1 MQPPYKR
8 KYKSYF
14 TRSEIAQMF
23 EVAPNTVNRWVR
35 GGKLPSVVT
44 PGGRRRYPVDAI
56 LRLIPAPYQ
65 QDLRNPSREGGVR
78 DRQTAR
84 RKAPGRAV
92 MRSRPSGA

>member
-1 MQPPYKR
+1 VQPPYKPRKR

-35 GGKLPSVVT
+35 GGKLPSVVS

-56 LRLIPAPYQ
+56 LQLIPVPAQANWTVPT
-65 QDLRNPSREGGVR
+65 EGGTAGVR
-78 DRQTAR
+78 RTRHVR
-84 RKAPGRAV
+84 RR
-92 MRSRPSGA
+92 GA

>member
-1 MQPPYKR
+1 MQSPYKR

-35 GGKLPSVVT
+35 GGKLPSVVS

-56 LRLIPAPYQ
+56 LQLIPVPAQANWTAPT
-65 QDLRNPSREGGVR
+65 EGGTAGVR
-78 DRQTAR
+78 RTRHVR
-84 RKAPGRAV
+84 RR
-92 MRSRPSGA
+92 GA

>member
-1 MQPPYKR
+1 MQSPYKR

-35 GGKLPSVVT
+35 GGKLPSVLS

-56 LRLIPAPYQ
+56 LQLIPAPAQSDGTY
-65 QDLRNPSREGGVR
+65 LPEGGTPGVR
-78 DRQTAR
+78 RAR
-84 RKAPGRAV
+84 RGR
-92 MRSRPSGA
+92 RRGA

>member
-1 MQPPYKR
+1 MQLPYKPHKR

-56 LRLIPAPYQ
+56 LRLIPPPM
-65 QDLRNPSREGGVR
+65 QDVQTPLPGDRARDEQRVR
-78 DRQTAR
+78 RVR
-84 RKAPGRAV
+84 RR
-92 MRSRPSGA
+92 GA

>member
-14 TRSEIAQMF
+14 TRAEIAQIF

-56 LRLIPAPYQ
+56 LRMIPAPEPEV
-65 QDLRNPSREGGVR
+65 RIPSREGGAR

-84 RKAPGRAV
+84 RKAPRRAG
-92 MRSRPSGA
+92 MRSRPGGA

>member
-1 MQPPYKR
+1 MQSPYKR

-35 GGKLPSVVT
+35 GGKLPSVLT

-56 LRLIPAPYQ
+56 LQLIPLPVQADRTVLP
-65 QDLRNPSREGGVR
+65 EGG
-78 DRQTAR
+78 TAGAR
-84 RKAPGRAV
+84 RTRRVRGRDA
-92 MRSRPSGA
+92 